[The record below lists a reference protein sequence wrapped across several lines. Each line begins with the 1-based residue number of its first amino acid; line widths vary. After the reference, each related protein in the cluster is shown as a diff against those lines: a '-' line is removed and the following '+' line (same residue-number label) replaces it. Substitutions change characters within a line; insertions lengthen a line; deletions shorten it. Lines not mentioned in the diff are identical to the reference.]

1 MRDVQGWHHFGM
13 VAATLVQLLLQ
24 PLAAQE
30 VSLYKMADG
39 NTYSLSSLGATKAG
53 VSGNV
58 QCAVLCLAAP
68 TCFAYLY
75 NTATKSC
82 SLGGDV
88 LPTGAALGAD
98 TRLYKRGFDEYLSCS
113 SRSYAYSECVP
124 SSPAVS
130 VTLAQQFSSSTCT
143 SGTSFG
149 LSASGAV
156 WVDAGCRGQFAV
168 RF

>member
-39 NTYSLSSLGATKAG
+39 NTYSLSSLGAIKAG

-98 TRLYKRGFDEYLSCS
+98 TRLYKRGK
-113 SRSYAYSECVP
+113 SRC
-124 SSPAVS
+124 SPAADIVHIKLTVS
-130 VTLAQQFSSSTCT
+130 REVCLIVLIIDVMKRFLSRFFSH
-143 SGTSFG
+143 
-149 LSASGAV
+149 L
-156 WVDAGCRGQFAV
+156 
-168 RF
+168 